1 MKFVDSASSIF
12 YAAGGS
18 KSTKF
23 CIDPAVLK
31 HSPFSLGLAVATN
44 SAAARG
50 AALLEKSRPVGEQSQ
65 NVVSAVPVHFEQ
77 F

>member
-1 MKFVDSASSIF
+1 MKFVDSASSIS
-12 YAAGGS
+12 YTAGGS
-18 KSTKF
+18 KATKF

-31 HSPFSLGLAVATN
+31 HLPLCLGLAVATN

>member
-31 HSPFSLGLAVATN
+31 HSPLSLGLAVATN

-65 NVVSAVPVHFEQ
+65 NGVSAVPVHFEQ
-77 F
+77 I